1 MNDGCDTPNC
11 AHPHPARPY
20 ACGKRC
26 DTHAPGKMPEGR
38 YCAPHRC
45 YCGACPSYTP
55 YTLYADNPE
64 GTVGDARAIV
74 SGKRR
79 SSPAGLRAARATL
92 TEHRKSA

>member
-11 AHPHPARPY
+11 AQPHPARPY

-38 YCAPHRC
+38 YCAANRC
-45 YCGACPSYTP
+45 YCGTCPSWTP
-55 YTLYADNPE
+55 HSPYADNPE
-64 GTVGDARAIV
+64 RVVGDARAIV

-79 SSPAGLRAARATL
+79 SSPADLRAARATL
-92 TEHRKSA
+92 TEHKKSA